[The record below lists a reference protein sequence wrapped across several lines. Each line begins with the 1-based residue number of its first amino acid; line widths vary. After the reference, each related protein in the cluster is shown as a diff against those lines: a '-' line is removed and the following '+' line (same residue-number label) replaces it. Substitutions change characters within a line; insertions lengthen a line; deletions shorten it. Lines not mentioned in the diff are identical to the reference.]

1 MTALQSSG
9 VVGAR
14 RYAPGQWLTVRYEAT
29 WRDAEVLEAASAT
42 HRLRFE
48 GGGEASVALHPWNHA
63 PRWLPADSFEE
74 VREWHTRAMRA
85 KHSHINDALT
95 GRRLDSLEQCVA
107 VDVISN
113 AKGMEAVKDAH
124 TMSAWLRA
132 LYEQHLKGDKTDR
145 PPASLLT
152 AGPAA
157 GKTTLLSQLVAF
169 SLEGPLIPILVKVQV
184 LQRRRIDFPDI
195 FASAWNWIDAFLR
208 LEHGAEASYYCMLRQ
223 AMMARRA
230 LILIDGLDEAG
241 QIRDEM
247 ERHVAEVLAPQGH
260 VLLATSR
267 PAGIDERVER
277 DRKYITTLRSS
288 Y

>member
-1 MTALQSSG
+1 MAL
-9 VVGAR
+9 
-14 RYAPGQWLTVRYEAT
+14 
-29 WRDAEVLEAASAT
+29 
-42 HRLRFE
+42 RLR
-48 GGGEASVALHPWNHA
+48 A
-63 PRWLPADSFEE
+63 
-74 VREWHTRAMRA
+74 
-85 KHSHINDALT
+85 
-95 GRRLDSLEQCVA
+95 
-107 VDVISN
+107 
-113 AKGMEAVKDAH
+113 
-124 TMSAWLRA
+124 
-132 LYEQHLKGDKTDR
+132 
-145 PPASLLT
+145 

-184 LQRRRIDFPDI
+184 LQRRRIDSPDA

-277 DRKYITTLRSS
+277 ERENINTTFFTLVINTTVPNYHPCGFSEHLCYLRDL
-288 Y
+288 